1 MREVGGI
8 RGEIKQR
15 DMCKGGEENLGES
28 QRRLGEPRLYK
39 TSINEEER
47 EEWR

>member
-1 MREVGGI
+1 M
-8 RGEIKQR
+8 GERSEGSQGRNKAEGHVQGR
-15 DMCKGGEENLGES
+15 GGEES

-47 EEWR
+47 EKWK

>member
-1 MREVGGI
+1 MREVGGV

-15 DMCKGGEENLGES
+15 DMCKGEEEKLGES

-47 EEWR
+47 EKWK

>member
-1 MREVGGI
+1 MREVRGV

-15 DMCKGGEENLGES
+15 DMCKGGEEK
-28 QRRLGEPRLYK
+28 LGEPRLYK

-47 EEWR
+47 EKWK